1 MTTELRSIVNELEQN
16 MAQVVL
22 GVYDIFRLCLVSL
35 LAGEHILVEDVLGVG
50 KTLCGVKH

>member
-22 GVYDIFRLCLVSL
+22 GVHDIFRLCLVSL